1 MRGSLHTSLS
11 LAPSDVDLFS
21 MSTQAQGAV
30 TTLLELVRGGGGGG
44 PAAGDGRM
52 AQVAAAEAATS
63 EVIFDCKPFKA
74 LVAFA
79 CDRAVESDEVCLQ
92 WFERG
97 QPVQI
102 STQGACACACA
113 CECAQRGAGWRWE
126 WAVESVRGRAGL
138 PLAHMRSGMGC
149 VFPR

>member
-30 TTLLELVRGGGGGG
+30 TTLLELVRGGSGGGG

-97 QPVQI
+97 QPVHI
-102 STQGACACACA
+102 STQGACACAC
-113 CECAQRGAGWRWE
+113 ECARRGAGWRWE
-126 WAVESVRGRAGL
+126 LAGASV
-138 PLAHMRSGMGC
+138 RSGMGC